1 MKTTLTPEQFA
12 QYEAIVNEYD
22 RYRKL
27 SQEEKEDLILRIATS
42 TYIDLMCDWAFKHVF
57 GHNEKNLMLLLNDIL
72 PEEIVHIEY
81 DPNEIDLWKGDDK
94 KVIMDVLCHTK
105 DGRKII
111 VEMQRADKEYLRK
124 RLVYYGASMIHTELR
139 KGDSYGKLMPI
150 YVICFMNFRLRHDTD
165 KLIYHYLLSEVGGE
179 AYLTPN
185 ILNIYLCELPRLASK
200 PGKSLTPV
208 EVWFDIL
215 QNMRNFASK
224 PEIFGS
230 KYDTIFE
237 SSLQSPIPDRDKLQY
252 FRSMF
257 DNDLRSYLTDE
268 DRQEIAEEFYA
279 KGKAEGKAEGIAEGI
294 AEGRAKTAKALKEL
308 GFKAS
313 DIAQASGL
321 TLKEIEDL

>member
-1 MKTTLTPEQFA
+1 MTTKLTQEQFA

-27 SQEEKEDLILRIATS
+27 SQEEKEDLIIRIATS

-81 DPNEIDLWKGDDK
+81 EPNELDLWKGDDK

-111 VEMQRADKEYLRK
+111 VEMQRADKEHLRK
-124 RLVYYGASMIHTELR
+124 RLLYYGASMIHTQLHT
-139 KGDSYGKLMPI
+139 GDSYGNLMPV
-150 YVICFMNFRLRHDTD
+150 YVICFMNFRLKHDTD
-165 KLIYHYLLSEVGGE
+165 KLIYHYLLHEVTGKE
-179 AYLTPN
+179 SYSKPD
-185 ILNIYLCELPRLASK
+185 ILNVYLCELPRLASK

-215 QNMRNFASK
+215 QNMSNFATK
-224 PEIFGS
+224 PEIYGK
-230 KYDTIFE
+230 KYDPIFE
-237 SSLQSPIPDRDKLQY
+237 SSLQSPIPDKDKLQY

-257 DNDLRSYLTDE
+257 DNDVRSYLTDE

-279 KGKAEGKAEGIAEGI
+279 KGVATERAEV
-294 AEGRAKTAKALKEL
+294 AKALKDL
-308 GFKAS
+308 DVPS
-313 DIAQASGL
+313 DKISQATGM
-321 TLKEIEDL
+321 TLLEISSL

>member
-1 MKTTLTPEQFA
+1 MKNTLTPEQFA

-22 RYRKL
+22 RYRRL
-27 SQEEKEDLILRIATS
+27 SQEEKEDLIIRIATS

-111 VEMQRADKEYLRK
+111 VEMQRADKEHLRK
-124 RLVYYGASMIHTELR
+124 RILYYGASMIQSQLHS
-139 KGDSYGKLMPI
+139 GDSYGGLMPV
-150 YVICFMNFRLRHDTD
+150 YVICFMNFRLKHDTD
-165 KLIYHYLLSEVGGE
+165 KLIYHYQLREVTGE
-179 AYLTPN
+179 SYSTPN

-215 QNMRNFASK
+215 QNMSNFASK
-224 PEIFGS
+224 PEIYGS
-230 KYDTIFE
+230 KYDPIFE
-237 SSLQSPIPDRDKLQY
+237 SSLQSPIPDVDKLQY

-257 DNDLRSYLTDE
+257 DDDIRSYLTDE
-268 DRQEIAEEFYA
+268 DRQEIYAQAKAEGLAEGEAKGEA
-279 KGKAEGKAEGIAEGI
+279 KGKAEM
-294 AEGRAKTAKALKEL
+294 AKVLKTL
-308 GFKAS
+308 DVSADKIS
-313 DIAQASGL
+313 KASGL
-321 TLKEIEDL
+321 SLEEIASL